1 MGPHGEA
8 LELQRTSSGSLRVTG
23 ALEVAGDVTFD
34 EGGSLR
40 NLTESVS
47 RLQEQVAVL
56 ERKLSNVM
64 TIVESM
70 VPSPTTPPAPSL
82 PPPPPPHPTAISF
95 SRTVSSHGGYDLDV
109 SALNGERLLTVTTL
123 RCQTGMCRLNGL
135 FYWLDSSG
143 TELGTSPMAEY
154 CDTGG
159 SAPVDNPGY
168 TRVLPEETA
177 TLRLFAYGT
186 SRIACGD
193 VTFAGSVA
201 GS

>member
-1 MGPHGEA
+1 MRMLNGFLTEDRDRREMHHSQTAVVLLVLHCTGA
-8 LELQRTSSGSLRVTG
+8 TKQAGSSELQL
-23 ALEVAGDVTFD
+23 
-34 EGGSLR
+34 
-40 NLTESVS
+40 
-47 RLQEQVAVL
+47 
-56 ERKLSNVM
+56 
-64 TIVESM
+64 I
-70 VPSPTTPPAPSL
+70 
-82 PPPPPPHPTAISF
+82 
-95 SRTVSSHGGYDLDV
+95 
-109 SALNGERLLTVTTL
+109 GE
-123 RCQTGMCRLNGL
+123 
-135 FYWLDSSG
+135 G